1 MTGDPRDYVT
11 VLTTRGP
18 LGTKRISRAPGG
30 PIIDSYGR
38 AQWFGLQ
45 ERGVYGIDSLASL
58 LAALEHAPTSCIIR
72 GQPKAGVDYR
82 RAQRRVRDRRN
93 ADGSITPATIEP
105 AARQWIALDCDR
117 MACPDWLDPVFEPDQ
132 TVEYVV
138 SRLPAEFHHAT
149 CWWQFTASHSIK
161 PGISLRLF
169 FWANRPLSDAELK
182 TWLADTPVDH
192 AIFSPAQPIYTARPI
207 FIDMPD
213 PVPFRSGIWRG
224 DRDAITPPAIERRK
238 ARVAAGSMPFTGEPG
253 SGYEYHRSR
262 IGDHEMGG
270 GFFGPIKSAVAAWI
284 AHHGAVADTA
294 WLRGDLERAI
304 REAPRDPAKHDDGY
318 VEVRIADLDPLIEA
332 IAELQA
338 AKESENAPLQPTYP
352 APVGSVEEARSMIAA
367 EMDRFVEDVI
377 AYDADR
383 KRLAG
388 STGLIAA

>member
-1 MTGDPRDYVT
+1 
-11 VLTTRGP
+11 
-18 LGTKRISRAPGG
+18 
-30 PIIDSYGR
+30 
-38 AQWFGLQ
+38 
-45 ERGVYGIDSLASL
+45 
-58 LAALEHAPTSCIIR
+58 
-72 GQPKAGVDYR
+72 
-82 RAQRRVRDRRN
+82 
-93 ADGSITPATIEP
+93 
-105 AARQWIALDCDR
+105 
-117 MACPDWLDPVFEPDQ
+117 
-132 TVEYVV
+132 
-138 SRLPAEFHHAT
+138 
-149 CWWQFTASHSIK
+149 
-161 PGISLRLF
+161 
-169 FWANRPLSDAELK
+169 
-182 TWLADTPVDH
+182 
-192 AIFSPAQPIYTARPI
+192 
-207 FIDMPD
+207 
-213 PVPFRSGIWRG
+213 
-224 DRDAITPPAIERRK
+224 
-238 ARVAAGSMPFTGEPG
+238 MPFTGEPG

-294 WLRGDLERAI
+294 WLRADLERAI

-352 APVGSVEEARSMIAA
+352 APVGSVEEARAMIAA